1 MLMIILHQLKG
12 LSGNMKSSLAKDMIR
27 DIKNSLSRFISIVA
41 IVAIG
46 VGLFAGVK
54 VSSPVMKNNAD
65 KYYDEQNFMD
75 IQLVS
80 TFGLTDD
87 DVESIRNLKGVEG
100 VFPTYSMDVLS
111 NFDAVE
117 VVLKVH
123 GLDLNHLNKDD
134 KDYINRPVLVDGRFP
149 ENINECVIEAEVL
162 ENYNL
167 KIGDVIEVASG
178 KEADISESLKEDKF
192 TIVGTVHSPIYVSF
206 QKGSSSIGSGQINGF
221 ILVANEAFKTPAY
234 TEVLLT
240 VEGAKGLQTYD
251 KEYDETVEVISD
263 KLEAVGIERSKIRYL
278 EILAEAKDKIAES
291 KEELQKAKDKSSE
304 ELAKAEIELKDAE
317 SKLTLGES
325 ELAGKEETYK
335 VTIAGAEAKI
345 SEAEQKLSEGEATYN
360 EQYEEFQNS
369 KAEAEPK
376 IAEAEKQIAEGEKAI
391 LAIESYIGEIK
402 TEIANGNLTD
412 EQKAIAEEK
421 IQQLY
426 GIVEQSK
433 GGLES
438 AKAEL
443 EAQKAMLTD
452 GEKKLAE
459 AKAELEAG
467 KAELE
472 IQKANFAKEKINA
485 ENQFESAKG
494 ELNSGRIEYNK
505 GKETYI
511 QSKADAE
518 KQIAEAE
525 DKIEDAEYKLNNLDE
540 PEWYV
545 LDRNTNYSY
554 VDYENSANS
563 INAIAQVFPVFFFIV
578 AALVCLTTM
587 TRMVDEQRG
596 LMGTLKALG
605 YSKIA
610 IVSKYIVYAVAASL
624 TGSLLGIAIGF
635 TLFPTVIYNA
645 YGIMYQLPKI
655 TLSFNWSYAII
666 STLAAILVTTG
677 SALIACYKELVAT
690 PALLMRPKAPAM
702 GKRILLERIP
712 FIWNR
717 LSFLNKVCAR
727 NIFRYKKRFLMTV
740 IGVAGCTALLLTGYG
755 IRDSIRAIVNVQ
767 FGELYHYDMTVS
779 LDKNLR
785 DKTYDKIINTVSNEA
800 DVEDYMMV
808 NYSNIKVSNN
818 ETKKEAIL
826 FTPKDLTE
834 FKDFITLR
842 KRSNKEAINLTDDGV
857 VLNEKLAKQLGVKVG
872 DNVNLTN
879 GDDDTNKKYEVKVIG
894 ITEQYIYHY
903 IYITPGLYKQL
914 FGEEPQFN
922 DIIAK
927 INDKTKEGENKLAT
941 DLINNDE
948 IVSVSFNTSLKA
960 NFNDTIKSLNL
971 VIIVM
976 IISAGALAFVVLY
989 NLTNVNIS
997 ERIREIATIKVLGF
1011 YNNEVASYVYKENT
1025 LLTFIG
1031 MLVGL
1036 VLGVLLHRYIMVTV
1050 ELDNIMFGRTIH
1062 FISYVWAA
1070 ILTMMFGTLVNFVMY
1085 FKLKNVPMVESLK
1098 SVD

>member
-1 MLMIILHQLKG
+1 
-12 LSGNMKSSLAKDMIR
+12 MKSSLAKDMIR
-27 DIKNSLSRFISIVA
+27 DIKHSLSRFISIVA

-54 VSSPVMKNNAD
+54 VSSPVMKKNAD

-80 TFGLTDD
+80 TFGLTEE

-100 VFPTYSMDVLS
+100 VFPTYSMDVIS
-111 NFDAVE
+111 NFDTIE

-134 KDYINRPVLVDGRFP
+134 KDFINRPVLVDGRFP
-149 ENINECVIEAEVL
+149 ENITECVVEAEVL

-167 KIGDVIEVASG
+167 KIGDVIEVTSG
-178 KEADISESLKEDKF
+178 KDADIGESLKENKF
-192 TIVGTVHSPIYVSF
+192 TIVGTVHSPTYVSF
-206 QKGSSSIGSGQINGF
+206 QKGSSSIGNGQINGF
-221 ILVANEAFKTPAY
+221 ILIPNEAFKVPAY

-240 VEGAKGLQTYD
+240 VEGAKELQTYD
-251 KEYDETVEVISD
+251 KEYDETVGIISD

-278 EILAEAKDKIAES
+278 EILADAKDKIAES
-291 KEELQKAKDKSSE
+291 KDELQKAKDKSSE
-304 ELAKAEIELKDAE
+304 ELAKAESGLKDAE
-317 SKLTLGES
+317 NKITLGEN
-325 ELAGKEETYK
+325 ELTSKEETYK
-335 VTIAGAEAKI
+335 LTIAGAETKI
-345 SEAEQKLSEGEATYN
+345 AEAEQQLKQGEDTYN
-360 EQYEEFQNS
+360 KEYDAFLVS

-376 IAEAEKQIAEGEKAI
+376 IAEAEKQIAEGESAI
-391 LAIESYIGEIK
+391 ASIEGYIETIK
-402 TEIANGNLTD
+402 TEIANGSLTE
-412 EQKAIAEEK
+412 EQKAAAEAQIA
-421 IQQLY
+421 QLQ
-426 GIVEQSK
+426 GVIEQAK

-438 AKAEL
+438 VKLEL
-443 EAQKAMLTD
+443 ASQKALLVE
-452 GEKKLAE
+452 GEKKLAD
-459 AKAELEAG
+459 AKVELEAG
-467 KAELE
+467 KAELAT
-472 IQKANFAKEKINA
+472 QKANLAKEKTNA
-485 ENQFESAKG
+485 ENQFESAKS
-494 ELNSGRIEYNK
+494 ELNSGRMELNK
-505 GKETYI
+505 GKETFN

-518 KQIAEAE
+518 KQISDAE
-525 DKIEDAEYKLNNLDE
+525 DKIADAEYKLKNLEE

-605 YSKIA
+605 YSKTA
-610 IVSKYIVYAVAASL
+610 IVSKYILYAVAASL
-624 TGSLLGIAIGF
+624 MGSIIGIIIGF
-635 TLFPTVIYNA
+635 TLFPTVIFNA

-655 TLSFNWSYAII
+655 TLSFNWTYAII
-666 STLAAILVTTG
+666 STLAATLVTTG
-677 SALIACYKELVAT
+677 SALIACYKELVET
-690 PALLMRPKAPAM
+690 PALLMRPKAPTM

-755 IRDSIRAIVNVQ
+755 IRDSIRAIVDVQ
-767 FGELYHYDMTVS
+767 FGELYHYDMTIG
-779 LDKNLR
+779 LEKNLR
-785 DKTYDKIINTVSNEA
+785 DKTYDKIINTISSEPDVNE
-800 DVEDYMMV
+800 YMMV
-808 NYSNIKVSNN
+808 NYSNIKVSSND
-818 ETKKEAIL
+818 TKKEAIL
-826 FTPKDLTE
+826 FTPKALSE
-834 FKDFITLR
+834 FEDFVTLR
-842 KRSNKEAINLTDDGV
+842 KRSNKEKVELTDDGV
-857 VLNEKLAKQLGVKVG
+857 VLNEKLAKQLGVKTG
-872 DNVNLTN
+872 DSINIIN
-879 GDDDTNKKYEVKVIG
+879 GTDDNEKKYEVKVSG

-903 IYITPGLYKQL
+903 VYMSPGLYKQL

-927 INDKTKEGENKLAT
+927 INDKTQDGENKLAT

-948 IVSVSFNTSLKA
+948 IVSVSFNTSLKE

-971 VIIVM
+971 VIIVI

-1011 YNNEVASYVYKENT
+1011 YNNEVSSYVYKENT
-1025 LLTFIG
+1025 LLTFMG

-1036 VLGVLLHRYIMVTV
+1036 GLGVLLHRYIMVTV
-1050 ELDNIMFGRTIH
+1050 ELDNIMFGRTIN
-1062 FISYVWAA
+1062 FISYLWAA
-1070 ILTMMFGTLVNFVMY
+1070 ILTMVFGALVNFVMY